1 ERVAITGN
9 PVREQL
15 LDLDMVGLRDRARD
29 HFKLRRDLP
38 TLLVFGGSQGSRT
51 INRAVAGSLQHWRAP
66 GGVQVLHSSG
76 RALYDETAAALER
89 SRRAAGGGPA
99 IRLVDFIDEMDLA
112 FAAAD
117 AVVSRAGATS
127 IAELTVLGLPSLLV
141 PYPHATADHQ
151 LHNARALER
160 VGGGVVV
167 EDKEL
172 TGQRLVEV
180 VEPWLSDRVTGART
194 AAAALSYG
202 RPDAARNVARLVLD
216 QLEQGPGK
224 VWS

>member
-1 ERVAITGN
+1 
-9 PVREQL
+9 
-15 LDLDMVGLRDRARD
+15 
-29 HFKLRRDLP
+29 
-38 TLLVFGGSQGSRT
+38 
-51 INRAVAGSLQHWRAP
+51 
-66 GGVQVLHSSG
+66 
-76 RALYDETAAALER
+76 
-89 SRRAAGGGPA
+89 
-99 IRLVDFIDEMDLA
+99 
-112 FAAAD
+112 
-117 AVVSRAGATS
+117 
-127 IAELTVLGLPSLLV
+127 
-141 PYPHATADHQ
+141 
-151 LHNARALER
+151 
-160 VGGGVVV
+160 VV